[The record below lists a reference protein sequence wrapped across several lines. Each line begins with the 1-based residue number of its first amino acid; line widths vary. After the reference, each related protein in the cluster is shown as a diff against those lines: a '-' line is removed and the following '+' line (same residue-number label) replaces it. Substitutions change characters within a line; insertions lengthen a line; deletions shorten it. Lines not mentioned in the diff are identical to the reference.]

1 MCRALCWIRRDIR
14 WNDHAALAKATE
26 IATEVVVVFVFDTTI
41 LDKLP
46 DKEDMRVTF
55 IWDSLKELQSRLEH
69 MGSSLVVAH
78 GNPVDEIPRMAKEFG
93 ATVVVAARDYETS
106 AIDRDGDVGNRLES
120 LGATLVLVK
129 DQIIFEKDD
138 IPGPQGG
145 FYKVYTPF
153 QKAFRARMTPAD
165 RAEQTP
171 KPESLASRAI
181 LKEANL
187 PVHMP
192 SLEDMGF
199 VRREP
204 WLRAGEEAANER
216 LTEFLHRVDAY
227 GEERDFPALESTSG
241 LSVHLRFGTI
251 SVRACFRAATPER
264 SSGMTKWFN
273 ELVWREFYSV
283 ILQAFPHVQTG
294 CFKPEC
300 DDVQW
305 DENEDALRAWQQG
318 CTGYP
323 IVDAAM
329 RCLNETGWMHNRL
342 RMIVAS
348 FLTKDLLIDWR
359 KGEEYFA
366 QKLLDFDFSQ
376 NNGGWQWAAST
387 GVDAQPY
394 FRIFNPILQSK
405 KFDPE
410 GKFIRQWVPELAAL
424 PSELIHAPWEAAEF
438 DLLASGIEL
447 GATYPRPIV
456 DHFVQKE
463 QAIARLAAVKPDPK
477 VS

>member
-1 MCRALCWIRRDIR
+1 MSRALCWIRRDIR
-14 WNDHAALAKATE
+14 WNDHSALAWATE
-26 IATEVVVVFVFDTTI
+26 TCSEVAVVFVFDTTI
-41 LDKLP
+41 LDALE
-46 DKEDMRVTF
+46 DKDDMRVTF
-55 IWDSLKELQSRLEH
+55 IWDSVAELAAQLEAQ
-69 MGSSLVVAH
+69 GSSMVIAY
-78 GNPVDEIPRMAKEFG
+78 GDPVEEIPRIAHAFG
-93 ATVVVAARDYETS
+93 ASHVVAARDYEAP
-106 AIDRDGDVGNRLES
+106 AIDRDAEVEKRLKS
-120 LGATLVLVK
+120 LGSELVLLK
-129 DQIIFEKDD
+129 DQIIFEKDE

-145 FYKVYTPF
+145 YYKVYTPF
-153 QKAFRARMTPAD
+153 QKAFRARMTLAD
-165 RAEQTP
+165 FEERVP
-171 KPESLASRAI
+171 KPESLAS
-181 LKEANL
+181 KEAIEESGISTKIL
-187 PVHMP
+187 
-192 SLEDMGF
+192 SLSDMGF
-199 VRREP
+199 TRREP
-204 WLRAGEEAANER
+204 WLPAGERAANDR
-216 LTEFLHRVDAY
+216 LGAFLQKVDRY

-241 LSVHLRFGTI
+241 LSVHLRFGTL
-251 SVRACFRAATPER
+251 SVRSCFRAALPER
-264 SSGMTKWFN
+264 SPGMTKWFN

-300 DDVQW
+300 DDVHW
-305 DENEDALRAWQQG
+305 DKNEDALRAWQEG
-318 CTGYP
+318 KTGYP

-359 KGEEYFA
+359 KGEAYFA

-410 GKFIRQWVPELAAL
+410 GVFIRQWVPEIAAL

-438 DLLASGIEL
+438 DLLASGVEL

-463 QAIARLAAVKPDPK
+463 QAIARLAAVKPAPK
-477 VS
+477 SP

>member
-14 WNDHAALAKATE
+14 WNDHAALTKATE
-26 IATEVVVVFVFDTTI
+26 IATDVAVVFVFDTTI
-41 LDKLP
+41 LDKLA

-78 GNPVDEIPRMAKEFG
+78 GNPVDEIPRIAREFG
-93 ATVVVAARDYETS
+93 ATVVVAARDYETA
-106 AIDRDGDVGNRLES
+106 AIERDAEVGRRLAAQ
-120 LGATLVLVK
+120 GAQFETVK
-129 DQIIFEKDD
+129 DQVIFEKDE

-145 FYKVYTPF
+145 YYKVYTPF
-153 QKAFRARMTPAD
+153 QKAFRARMTLAD
-165 RAEQTP
+165 FGERVP
-171 KPESLASRAI
+171 KPESLAT
-181 LKEANL
+181 KEAIEKSGISTKI
-187 PVHMP
+187 P
-192 SLEDMGF
+192 SLSDMGF
-199 VRREP
+199 TRREP
-204 WLRAGEEAANER
+204 WLPAGERAANDR
-216 LTEFLHRVDAY
+216 LEAFLQKVDRY

-241 LSVHLRFGTI
+241 LSVHLRFGTL
-251 SVRACFRAATPER
+251 SVRSCFRAALPER
-264 SSGMTKWFN
+264 SPGMTKWFN

-283 ILQAFPHVQTG
+283 ILQAFPHVEQG

-300 DDVQW
+300 DAVEWND
-305 DENEDALRAWQQG
+305 NPAALQAWKSG
-318 CTGYP
+318 STGYP

-359 KGEEYFA
+359 NGEAYFA

-387 GVDAQPY
+387 GVDSQPY

-410 GKFIRQWVPELAAL
+410 GIFIRRWVPEIAAL

-438 DLLASGIEL
+438 DLLASGVEL

-463 QAIARLAAVKPDPK
+463 QAISRLAAVKPAPK
-477 VS
+477 SP